1 MNNTCAMVFSS
12 KRWFF
17 AVWLAAVLS
26 VVGEGR
32 NVHAADMHWRNAK
45 VDVIHQQKKLTD
57 ALREFAGSQGWVA
70 VISPAID
77 GVISG
82 KFSMPAAQYLD
93 LLAVSHGLIWYF
105 DGQLLYFYASDESRT
120 QLIRLTYASI
130 DEVRRSMTNLR
141 VTDARFPL
149 QFDPAQNTLVASGP
163 LRYVEMVEQ
172 VVGLIED
179 SNRGRSVDVRVYPLK
194 HAWAQDQNIRA
205 GGRDVMMPGV
215 ATTLRQ
221 ILGNGASQ
229 ASGSGASPGGGA
241 TPAASAGSGMNAMT
255 KLGNSSNSAPPG
267 GQKSSGGDGA
277 SRPAGGSSSSASAGG
292 AVNTSSSSA
301 QSFPQIQAD
310 ARLNAVLVRDYP
322 DRLDRYD
329 KLVASLDQRVPLVEI
344 EAAVMDVSSSNL
356 ESLGVSWRGALGG
369 SLDLQIGGGLQ
380 PVLSQSGGAL
390 IDSGSTLE
398 PAGVLL
404 TTMTGNASRY
414 LLARVTALA
423 QTGQAKLVSTPKL
436 LTLSNMEAS
445 LENSSSFYVP
455 IQGTQQTEGQLFN
468 VSVGMTLRV
477 TPQVV
482 QESDGAYIRL
492 AVTIE
497 DGSILDQKIKEIP
510 IVRRN
515 TVVTQ
520 ALIKEGQSLLIS
532 GHTYEEE
539 KDARDEVP
547 GLGALPY
554 VGGLFRHTEKKR
566 VSVDRL
572 LLITPRM
579 LSF

>member
-1 MNNTCAMVFSS
+1 MSFTRAMVLNF
-12 KRWFF
+12 KRLFLVVGLF
-17 AVWLAAVLS
+17 CILS
-26 VVGEGR
+26 VVDE
-32 NVHAADMHWRNAK
+32 VPAADMHWRNAK
-45 VDVIHQQKKLTD
+45 VDVVHQQKKLTD

-77 GVISG
+77 GFISG
-82 KFSMPAAQYLD
+82 KFNMPAAQYLD
-93 LLAVSHGLIWYF
+93 LLAISHGLIWYF

-130 DEVRRSMTNLR
+130 DEVRRSMANLR

-149 QFDPAQNTLVASGP
+149 QFDPAQNTLVVSGP

-194 HAWAQDQNIRA
+194 HAWAQDQNIRS

-221 ILGNGASQ
+221 IIGNGGSQ
-229 ASGSGASPGGGA
+229 APGSGATSGGG
-241 TPAASAGSGMNAMT
+241 TSPAVNAGSGMNAMT
-255 KLGNSSNSAPPG
+255 KLGNSSNSSAPG
-267 GQKSSGGDGA
+267 GQKNSGNDGA
-277 SRPAGGSSSSASAGG
+277 SRQAGGTSSSANTGGG
-292 AVNTSSSSA
+292 AVNNSSTSA
-301 QSFPQIQAD
+301 ASFPQIQAD

-329 KLVASLDQRVPLVEI
+329 KLVASLDQRVPLIEI

-369 SLDLQIGGGLQ
+369 ALDLQIGGGLQ

-390 IDSGSTLE
+390 IESASTLE

-414 LLARVTALA
+414 LLARVNALA

-482 QESDGAYIRL
+482 QEPDGTYIRL

-520 ALIKEGQSLLIS
+520 ALIREGQSLLIS

-547 GLGALPY
+547 GLGGLPF